1 MLTLDNEL
9 STIKVGQNVPIISG
23 QFTTAAGGANANPF
37 QTIDRRDVGLTLKV
51 RPQISEGGT
60 IKLAI
65 YNESSSVVAVE
76 PRRRRPA

>member
-1 MLTLDNEL
+1 M
-9 STIKVGQNVPIISG
+9 PIISG
-23 QFTTAAGGANANPF
+23 QFTTSAGGANTNPF

-65 YNESSSVVAVE
+65 YNESSSVVE
-76 PRRRRPA
+76 PSRLDPAG